1 MRSPVLMFLAILGQ
15 VACATTETPVGT
27 AVQQP
32 TAAVAAARAQL
43 LPSVTQFLEQIAA
56 LESARFNGMLQYAS
70 VTERGL
76 LPGWNDPICAQ
87 VTGVAQQESQYM
99 LARIAEVARA
109 VGAPIDAANCSPN
122 LHIFVTPQP
131 KELLRG
137 LEQHQFA
144 DTFGR
149 RALPTRIDQFV
160 ATPRTVRIW
169 YNIGVGGPR
178 TPFKYA
184 FASVSVIVDQTQLRG
199 ASPRQLTDYIALETL
214 AEIRVDA
221 HVGNAPTILTLF
233 DGVPQAASPGLS
245 DWDTAFLKALYSTS
259 PWPEPLRVRLDGLAS
274 IMVSE
279 IIP

>member
-1 MRSPVLMFLAILGQ
+1 MFFAILGQ
-15 VACATTETPVGT
+15 VGCATTETPVGT

-87 VTGVAQQESQYM
+87 VTGMAQQESQYV
-99 LARIAEVARA
+99 LARIAKVARA
-109 VGAPIDAANCSPN
+109 VGAPMDGANCSPN

-149 RALPTRIDQFV
+149 RALPTRIDEFV

-184 FASVSVIVDQTQLRG
+184 FTSVSVIVDETQLRG